1 MHSSPLLLVHIC
13 AAVIAL
19 LSGFLATFL
28 RKGSG
33 SHSAAGSIFFGS
45 MVTMTST
52 AAYLATFMS
61 PNMLNVI
68 VSLLTLYLVV
78 TGWWAGKRRNVRA
91 GRADLAGLI
100 FIAAV
105 ATAGI
110 AFGFEAAASPKG
122 SKDGMPAAI
131 YFVFGSIALLCA
143 VTDIRMFRR
152 GALVGTQR
160 IARHLWRMSLALL
173 IATLSFFP
181 GQARQ
186 LPAWLR
192 KSDFMYFPHI
202 LLIGSM
208 LFWIYRVKLRKR
220 VPTRNKTARS
230 TSTAITSV
238 AGRPDVTRFWRVAPT
253 ELWLPRAL
261 TILRPAPSGARR
273 RIQAVDHQVIPAHER
288 GDS

>member
-33 SHSAAGSIFFGS
+33 SHAAAGSIFFGS
-45 MVTMTST
+45 MVMMTTT
-52 AAYLATFMS
+52 AAYLAAFMK
-61 PNMLNVI
+61 PNMLNLV
-68 VSLLTLYLVV
+68 VSLLTFYLVT
-78 TGWWAGKRRNVRA
+78 TGWWAGKRRDLRA
-91 GRADLAGLI
+91 GRADFVALVFVAIVAIAGL
-100 FIAAV
+100 
-105 ATAGI
+105 T
-110 AFGFEAAASPKG
+110 FGFEAAASLKG

-143 VTDIRMFRR
+143 VTDVRMFRR

-173 IATLSFFP
+173 IATVSFFP

-186 LPAWLR
+186 LPEWLR

-202 LLIGSM
+202 LLVGSM
-208 LFWIYRVKLRKR
+208 LFWIYRVKFRKR
-220 VPTRNKTARS
+220 VPTRNSRARNTTTAM
-230 TSTAITSV
+230 TSV
-238 AGRPDVTRFWRVAPT
+238 AGMPDVNRFWRAAPT
-253 ELWLPRAL
+253 ALTLARAL
-261 TILRPAPSGARR
+261 TILRPAPSGGRR
-273 RIQAVDHQVIPAHER
+273 RMQAVDHQVIPAPER